1 MAFDAAAEAQKLRK
15 AMKGMG
21 SDEGAMI
28 NVLCKLSNA
37 ELQEV
42 RAQFTK
48 QFSRDMIADIRS
60 EVSGKLESLLAG
72 LAYAPGE

>member
-1 MAFDAAAEAQKLRK
+1 MAFDAAAEAQKVRK

-21 SDEGAMI
+21 SDEDAMI
-28 NVLCKLSNA
+28 NVLCKRSNA

-48 QFSRDMIADIRS
+48 QFSRDMIEDIRS

-72 LAYAPGE
+72 LAYTPGE